1 MGVRFYGV
9 NSRRDLYGI
18 LAPPVAANFKT
29 LQFYSV
35 LPDFPFADR
44 WDVNYRIGSKSN
56 DSYDIVN
63 IGRITPRKLS
73 RYELVKTKANATT
86 MPRAG
91 CLSESSAHFA
101 VLKG

>member
-1 MGVRFYGV
+1 MMGVRFYGV

-63 IGRITPRKLS
+63 IGRITVSDERRIPSRRLLS
-73 RYELVKTKANATT
+73 LV
-86 MPRAG
+86 
-91 CLSESSAHFA
+91 
-101 VLKG
+101 V